1 MGHGPQAA
9 RTAADVLG
17 AFRDLAGRPMSLRSL
32 TMRLHT
38 LVADRDRG
46 EEFVTALIMTFP
58 RDPQAGR
65 YASDAEL
72 VCCGHP
78 PPLLLRGTA
87 ATFIDGIPSAPPLGL
102 LDLAG
107 CQASTVMLPVRP
119 GDSLL
124 LYSDGITEARDARGR
139 PYPLAQRAAELR
151 RASPGRWLDALQ
163 TDLVHHAGGVLKDD
177 AAALLLL
184 RSDHEDSTALP
195 RAAFRGGGTTDR
207 YDK

>member
-9 RTAADVLG
+9 RTAGDVLG
-17 AFRDLAGRPMSLRSL
+17 AFRDLAAHPMSLRSL

-38 LVADRDRG
+38 LVTDRDRG
-46 EEFVTALIMTFP
+46 EEFVTALIMTIP
-58 RDPQAGR
+58 RDPRAGG

-87 ATFIDGIPSAPPLGL
+87 ASFIDGLPSAPPLGL

-107 CQASTVMLPVRP
+107 CQAASGMLPVRP

-124 LYSDGITEARDARGR
+124 LYTDGVTEARDARGC
-139 PYPLAQRAAELR
+139 PYPLAQRVPELR
-151 RASPGRWLDALQ
+151 GASPGRWLDALQ
-163 TDLVHHAGGVLKDD
+163 LDLVRHAEGVLKDD
-177 AAALLLL
+177 AALLLL
-184 RSDHEDSTALP
+184 RSDHEDLTESP